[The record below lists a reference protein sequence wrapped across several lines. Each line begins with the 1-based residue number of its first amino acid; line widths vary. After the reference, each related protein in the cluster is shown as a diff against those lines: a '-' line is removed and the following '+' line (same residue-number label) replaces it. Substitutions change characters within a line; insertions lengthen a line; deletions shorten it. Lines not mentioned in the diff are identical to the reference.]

1 MRMNILLA
9 GVGGQ
14 GIVSLGHVILQSA
27 MKAGLGAKGA
37 ETHGL
42 SQRGGS
48 VVFHARVGDFLG
60 PLIAKGQA
68 DALLSLE
75 VAETIRYLDFLR
87 KDGIAIMSTRTI
99 SPNILIQIGKK
110 YPQLE
115 EIYQEVSAKA
125 SNVYV
130 VPTEPM
136 ALKIGAPKAE
146 NLILLGV
153 LLKVRPFVD
162 YEIVEEVIA
171 QRWPRAKEANLQ
183 ALKAGYEYPDDSQG
197 KDLAEILS
205 EKASSP

>member
-1 MRMNILLA
+1 MNILLA

-27 MKAGLGAKGA
+27 MKVGMGAKGA

-48 VVFHARVGDFLG
+48 VVFHARIGDFLG

-68 DALLSLE
+68 DVLMSLE
-75 VAETIRYLDFLR
+75 VAETVRYIDFLSSN
-87 KDGIAIMSTRTI
+87 GTVIMSTRTI
-99 SPNILIQIGKK
+99 SPSILIQIGKK

-115 EIYQEVSAKA
+115 EIYQEVSSKA
-125 SNVYV
+125 RNVYV

-136 ALKIGAPKAE
+136 ALTLGAPKAE

-153 LLKVRPFVD
+153 LMKVQPFVE
-162 YEIVEEVIA
+162 YEVVEEVIA
-171 QRWPRAKEANLQ
+171 NRWPRAKEVNLQ
-183 ALKAGYEYPDDSQG
+183 ALKAGYEYPTTI
-197 KDLAEILS
+197 KEKIL
-205 EKASSP
+205 P